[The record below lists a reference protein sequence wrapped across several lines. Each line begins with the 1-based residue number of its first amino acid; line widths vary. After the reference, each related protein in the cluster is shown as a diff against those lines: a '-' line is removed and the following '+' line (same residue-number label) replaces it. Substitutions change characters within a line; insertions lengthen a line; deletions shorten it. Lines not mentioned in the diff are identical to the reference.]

1 MYNYNYLLQKKQND
15 TFKSHNVER
24 YIDKILENEYYTESG
39 PLLLD
44 VERRVGELIGSKHVI
59 GISNPSIAW
68 LLLLEAEGFRGKEIL
83 VTKNINANALS
94 AMRWIGCK
102 PKLLDLQTNKIISKD
117 DSKEIYLEKRNNYN
131 VLLTNKFSGLEDFD
145 FAKKNKNINLKGAFV
160 DSSESFMCKFLDREI
175 NPYVK
180 AEIYSFENTGQMKN
194 EFSSLITT
202 NSDYLADYLRCMR
215 GSGGVINKVKTIR
228 TANARMSEGQA
239 AFMLS
244 FLDNIR
250 EKFKNNS
257 EIYQIYYDSI
267 SSRGDYKILSA
278 KNTSSSN
285 SQNFVFVAE
294 NKILES
300 CLFKNAEIAGLDLN
314 KVTSNNFFEKHV
326 KKENVFVLPID
337 ICTVSAKKIASK
349 LFK

>member
-131 VLLTNKFSGLEDFD
+131 VLLTNKFSGLEDFY
-145 FAKKNKNINLKGAFV
+145 FAKKNKNINLKGSFV
-160 DSSESFMCKFLDREI
+160 DS
-175 NPYVK
+175 
-180 AEIYSFENTGQMKN
+180 
-194 EFSSLITT
+194 
-202 NSDYLADYLRCMR
+202 
-215 GSGGVINKVKTIR
+215 
-228 TANARMSEGQA
+228 
-239 AFMLS
+239 
-244 FLDNIR
+244 
-250 EKFKNNS
+250 
-257 EIYQIYYDSI
+257 
-267 SSRGDYKILSA
+267 
-278 KNTSSSN
+278 
-285 SQNFVFVAE
+285 
-294 NKILES
+294 
-300 CLFKNAEIAGLDLN
+300 
-314 KVTSNNFFEKHV
+314 
-326 KKENVFVLPID
+326 
-337 ICTVSAKKIASK
+337 
-349 LFK
+349 